1 MTTVAQHRRAQHA
14 PWRTFR
20 RAGAD
25 LAGGLPSLLTVTAAT
40 WWLFDLPT
48 AYLLRAVTLYALLA
62 VVILWNMPGAL
73 PGRGLGAANRLT
85 LIRATLLL
93 PIAALVLE
101 PEILRDDG
109 YWWIIV
115 VSTVAMILDGVDGW
129 MARRT
134 GTATEF
140 GGRFDMELDAFLM
153 LALSVLVW
161 LSGQTG
167 PWVMLIGV
175 IRYLFL
181 AAGWIWPAL
190 QAELPPSWRRKS
202 ICVIQGVVLLVCLGP
217 IIPPAMASV
226 TAFGALVLLMYSF
239 VVDVAW
245 LAHGR
250 LVG

>member
-1 MTTVAQHRRAQHA
+1 MTTVAQ
-14 PWRTFR
+14 RTRSQRPQWQSLR

-25 LAGGLPSLLTVTAAT
+25 LAVGLPSLLAVATAT
-40 WWLFDLPT
+40 WWLFDLPN
-48 AYLLRAVTLYALLA
+48 AYVLRAVALYALLA
-62 VVILWNMPGAL
+62 AVILRSMPAAL

-85 LIRATLLL
+85 LVRATLLL

-101 PEILRDDG
+101 PQILRDTG

-129 MARRT
+129 IARRT
-134 GTATEF
+134 GTATAF
-140 GGRFDMELDAFLM
+140 GGQFDMELDAFLM

-167 PWVMLIGV
+167 PWVLLIGV
-175 IRYLFL
+175 IRYLFV

-190 QAELPPSWRRKS
+190 QAELPPSRRRKA
-202 ICVIQGVVLLVCLGP
+202 ICVIQGVMLLVCLGP

-226 TAFGALVLLMYSF
+226 AAVGALVLLTYSF
-239 VVDVAW
+239 AADVAW
-245 LAHGR
+245 LAQDGKW
-250 LVG
+250 